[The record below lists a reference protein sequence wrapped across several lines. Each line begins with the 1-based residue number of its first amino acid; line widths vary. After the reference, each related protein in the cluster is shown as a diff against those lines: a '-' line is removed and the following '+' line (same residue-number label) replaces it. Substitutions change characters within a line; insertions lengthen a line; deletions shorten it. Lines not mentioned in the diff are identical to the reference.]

1 MKPIAL
7 LIALISAGCGSTTS
21 EVSEGKLTERKQP
34 VTEKS
39 GKDFLAYFP
48 AYQSDSFTVEVEP
61 YIHERAFDDAECI
74 PLVCLA
80 RFNGLIQQTKSAST
94 GAKPIGKVRLQA
106 GTYFLTL
113 VQQDDYGPVYYG
125 LVYDP
130 AKGKSISCEKIAE
143 HWGDAGDSQVTYS
156 KIRIDSKAVTIT
168 KLIETCHADLEEQD
182 NELAATDQA
191 CNDSTIVVQL
201 GNK

>member
-1 MKPIAL
+1 MKSIAL
-7 LIALISAGCGSTTS
+7 LIALILAGCGSTTS
-21 EVSEGKLTERKQP
+21 ESSQEKLTERKQSGA
-34 VTEKS
+34 ENS
-39 GKDFLAYFP
+39 GKDFLEDFP

-61 YIHERAFDDAECI
+61 YTHQRTFDDAECI
-74 PLVCLA
+74 SLA
-80 RFNGLIQQTKSAST
+80 YLAHFDGLIPQTKSAST

-125 LVYDP
+125 LLYDL
-130 AKGKSISCEKIAE
+130 AKEKSVSGEKIAW

-156 KIRIDSKAVTIT
+156 KIKVDASAVTIT
-168 KLIETCHADLEEQD
+168 KLIETCQADLEEQD
-182 NELAATDQA
+182 NETGATNQA
-191 CNDSTIVVQL
+191 CKDSTVVVQW